1 MTRPTAVNIHRTNP
15 PDWFKQADF
24 GIIIHW
30 GPYSVPAYAPV
41 NIPDYGTLIKTKS
54 LGYLFEHQPYAE
66 WYGNS
71 MLLPNSPV
79 AAYHRTHYGNT
90 SYADFAKTFK
100 QTAQNVDVQAWAAAF
115 ANAGAKYVVI
125 VTKHHDGFV
134 MFDPHTNNPYEPD
147 YHLNFDF
154 VGELAQAVRAHG
166 MRFGTYYSSLLDWT
180 FPHLPIK
187 D

>member
-1 MTRPTAVNIHRTNP
+1 MTKPSAVNIHRTNP

-71 MLLPNSPV
+71 MLLPSSPV

-90 SYADFAKTFK
+90 SYADFAK
-100 QTAQNVDVQAWAAAF
+100 
-115 ANAGAKYVVI
+115 G
-125 VTKHHDGFV
+125 
-134 MFDPHTNNPYEPD
+134 
-147 YHLNFDF
+147 
-154 VGELAQAVRAHG
+154 
-166 MRFGTYYSSLLDWT
+166 SSR
-180 FPHLPIK
+180 PPRMSMCRPGPQHLPMLAPNMS
-187 D
+187 

>member
-1 MTRPTAVNIHRTNP
+1 MTKPSAVNIHRTNP

-100 QTAQNVDVQAWAAAF
+100 QTAQNVDVQAWAEAF

-134 MFDPHTNNPYEPD
+134 MFDPH
-147 YHLNFDF
+147 LLFIFIGLDF
-154 VGELAQAVRAHG
+154 PASANQRLRQLSIGQRQKPNLQRLCMASVARI
-166 MRFGTYYSSLLDWT
+166 D
-180 FPHLPIK
+180 
-187 D
+187 

>member
-1 MTRPTAVNIHRTNP
+1 MTAFDVYHALKETIFMTRPSAVNIHRTNP

-79 AAYHRTHYGNT
+79 AAYHRTH
-90 SYADFAKTFK
+90 
-100 QTAQNVDVQAWAAAF
+100 
-115 ANAGAKYVVI
+115 
-125 VTKHHDGFV
+125 
-134 MFDPHTNNPYEPD
+134 
-147 YHLNFDF
+147 
-154 VGELAQAVRAHG
+154 
-166 MRFGTYYSSLLDWT
+166 
-180 FPHLPIK
+180 
-187 D
+187 